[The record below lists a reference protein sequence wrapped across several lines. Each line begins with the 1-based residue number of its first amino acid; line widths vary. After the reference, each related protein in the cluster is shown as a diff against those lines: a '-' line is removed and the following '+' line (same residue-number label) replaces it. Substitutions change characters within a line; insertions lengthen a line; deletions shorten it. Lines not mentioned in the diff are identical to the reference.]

1 MGWKLELVETC
12 PASGARRM
20 EVAWLG
26 EVVAPASVDG
36 IGLDHG
42 MTQRLLGDIQH
53 AVVALQ
59 EAALQ
64 AEADRRRRL
73 DPTLRLKDY
82 RLRRIQGLHGTLTIR
97 VPHGAYRHR
106 GTGAGAA
113 ARTGATD
120 RSRERAKHGKRTG
133 RERVGKY
140 DKIA

>member
-42 MTQRLLGDIQH
+42 MTPRLLGDLQH
-53 AVVALQ
+53 AVVAPQ

-64 AEADRRRRL
+64 AEADLRRRPDRPEERRVR
-73 DPTLRLKDY
+73 DGCVSSCALRGWPSHIKQKK
-82 RLRRIQGLHGTLTIR
+82 IQ
-97 VPHGAYRHR
+97 
-106 GTGAGAA
+106 
-113 ARTGATD
+113 
-120 RSRERAKHGKRTG
+120 
-133 RERVGKY
+133 
-140 DKIA
+140 